1 VETTRKEVHMKRNTL
16 LRLAALSCAAVA
28 SLAAATPTP
37 AAQHNYTV
45 TPLVSNGYLAGT
57 IVDPNLVNAWGLTAT
72 ASSPWWVAD
81 NGTGKSTLYNGNTG
95 APQALVVSVDR
106 SPTGAVF
113 NGTTG
118 FTVPGTA
125 ARAVFIFDTEAGQ
138 LLAWSPAFGT
148 TAQVAHTQ
156 AGAIYKGLAIAT
168 TGAGA
173 PRLYAANFHAAT
185 VDVYDGSFNLVTE
198 PGAFVDPSLP
208 DGYAPFG
215 IQNVGGR
222 IFVSYAK
229 QDADAE
235 DEIAGQGRGF
245 VDEYDT
251 NGHLLQRVA
260 QHGQL
265 NAPWGIALAPASFG
279 EFGGDLLVGNFGDG
293 QINAY
298 EPQPDGSFERVGGL
312 RDDSGRQIAI
322 DGLWALQFGNGGTA
336 GPKEKLFFT
345 AGPNDEEDGLFGSI
359 TAG

>member
-1 VETTRKEVHMKRNTL
+1 MRGNTV
-16 LRLAALSCAAVA
+16 LRLVAVSFAAVA
-28 SLAAATPTP
+28 SLVAATPTP
-37 AAQHNYTV
+37 AAQHNYIV
-45 TPLVSNGYLAGT
+45 KPLVSDGYLPGT
-57 IVDPNLVNAWGLTAT
+57 IVDPNLVNAWGLTASGT
-72 ASSPWWVAD
+72 SPWWSAD

-95 APQALVVSVDR
+95 APQALVVSVDTN
-106 SPTGAVF
+106 PTGTVF

-118 FTVPGTA
+118 FVVPGTT
-125 ARAVFIFDTEAGQ
+125 ARAVFLFDTEGGQ
-138 LLAWSPAFGT
+138 LLGWNPAFGT
-148 TAQVAHTQ
+148 TAQVAKTI
-156 AGAIYKGLAIAT
+156 AGAIYKGLAIGT

-173 PRLYAANFHAAT
+173 PRLYAANFHAGT
-185 VDVYDGSFNLVTE
+185 VDVFDGSFTLVTE

-215 IQNVGGR
+215 IQNIAGR

-235 DEIAGQGRGF
+235 DEVAGQGRGF

-251 NGHLLQRVA
+251 DGHLLERVA

-265 NAPWGIALAPASFG
+265 NAPWGLALAPASFG

-312 RDDSGRQIAI
+312 RDDSGRQISI
-322 DGLWALQFGNGGTA
+322 DGLWALEFGNGAAA
-336 GPKEKLFFT
+336 GPKENLFFT
-345 AGPNDEEDGLFGSI
+345 AGPNDESDGLFGQI

>member
-1 VETTRKEVHMKRNTL
+1 MRGNTL
-16 LRLAALSCAAVA
+16 LRLAAVSFAAVA
-28 SLAAATPTP
+28 SLAAAAPTP
-37 AAQHNYTV
+37 AAQQNYTV
-45 TPLVSNGYLAGT
+45 TPLVSDGYLPGT
-57 IVDPNLVNAWGLTAT
+57 IVDQNLVNAWGLTA
-72 ASSPWWVAD
+72 SGGSPWWVAD
-81 NGTGKSTLYNGNTG
+81 NGVGKSTLYNGNTG
-95 APQALVVSVDR
+95 APQSLVVSVDTN
-106 SPTGAVF
+106 PTGAVF

-118 FTVPGTA
+118 FVVPGTT
-125 ARAVFIFDTEAGQ
+125 ARAAFIFDTEGGQ
-138 LLAWSPAFGT
+138 LLGWNPAFGT
-148 TAQVAHTQ
+148 TAQVAKTI
-156 AGAIYKGLAIAT
+156 AGAIYKGLAIGT
-168 TGAGA
+168 TAAGA

-185 VDVYDGSFNLVTE
+185 VDVFDGSFTLVTE

-215 IQNVGGR
+215 IQNIAGR

-251 NGHLLQRVA
+251 DGHLLQRVA

-265 NAPWGIALAPASFG
+265 NAPWGLALAPASFG

-298 EPQPDGSFERVGGL
+298 APQPDGSFERVGGL

-322 DGLWALQFGNGGTA
+322 DGLWALEFGNGAAA
-336 GPKEKLFFT
+336 GPKETLFFT
-345 AGPNDEEDGLFGSI
+345 AGPNDENDGLFGKI